1 MQRPGQKRQADWD
14 RDQAAATPTDVL
26 PVKKATEPTSTP
38 FGNREAKLNEDRP
51 NPFAN
56 LSSSGDAKPAST
68 FSFSFG
74 AKPTGD
80 AAAGDATAAPAAP
93 KFNFSF
99 GKSDSTTTNWADKP
113 AVPAA
118 SGEPQKFAF
127 SFGGGGFGAK
137 GAPASS
143 SANFFQTAVKASADL
158 ADEKNKVTAAGGD
171 DVVPDADVNIATL
184 AKVENK
190 FAAAPVVE
198 KVEEEGTTAILTI
211 AGCKA
216 LHYNKDRKEWVE
228 KGVGPF
234 VLSSKEVDGKLKY
247 RGTLHSQFTKALALY
262 LPIDKSFGVKGC
274 NGASITVFVGEM
286 DEATKTMKPSLYCI
300 KCPCESDATKVTEN
314 LTSLADKAKAQ

>member
-1 MQRPGQKRQADWD
+1 MQRPGQKRPADWD
-14 RDQAAATPTDVL
+14 RDQAAAAPTDIL
-26 PVKKATEPTSTP
+26 PVKKATESTATP

-56 LSSSGDAKPAST
+56 LSSSGDVKPAST

-74 AKPTGD
+74 AKP
-80 AAAGDATAAPAAP
+80 AGDTAASDAAAPAAP

-99 GKSDSTTTNWADKP
+99 GKSDNAKTNWADKP

-127 SFGGGGFGAK
+127 SFGGGGFAAK

-143 SANFFQTAVKASADL
+143 SANFFQTAVKASAAL
-158 ADEKNKVTAAGGD
+158 ADEKNKVTDAGGD
-171 DVVPDADVNIATL
+171 DVVPDADVNISNL

-198 KVEEEGTTAILTI
+198 KVEEEGIAAILTI

-247 RGTLHSQFTKALALY
+247 RGTMHSQFTKALVMH

-286 DEATKTMKPSLYCI
+286 DEATKSMKPSLYCI
-300 KCPCESDATKVTEN
+300 KCPCESDATKVSEH
-314 LTSLADKAKAQ
+314 LTSLADKAKTQ